1 MKINADIKKVDSQG
15 RIVLPRKWREE
26 ELKDG
31 NEVIIIEEKGILK
44 IIPKKKIEL
53 AQFFDS
59 LDFGE
64 EILEKLEDWT
74 GFEKNLLKKKYME
87 NAL

>member
-1 MKINADIKKVDSQG
+1 MGSYPTTGTFSILNSKFY
-15 RIVLPRKWREE
+15 
-26 ELKDG
+26 
-31 NEVIIIEEKGILK
+31 IIIEEKGILK

-53 AQFFDS
+53 AQFFDT

-74 GFEKNLLKKKYME
+74 EFEKDLLKEKYTE

>member
-1 MKINADIKKVDSQG
+1 MKIKKVDSQG
-15 RIVLPRKWREE
+15 RIVLPRRWKEE

-44 IIPKKKIEL
+44 IISKKKIEL
-53 AQFFDS
+53 AQFFDT

-64 EILEKLEDWT
+64 EVL
-74 GFEKNLLKKKYME
+74 
-87 NAL
+87 

>member
-1 MKINADIKKVDSQG
+1 MKIKKVDSQG
-15 RIVLPRKWREE
+15 RIVLPRRWREE

-44 IIPKKKIEL
+44 IISKKKIEL
-53 AQFFDS
+53 AQFFDT

-64 EILEKLEDWT
+64 EVL
-74 GFEKNLLKKKYME
+74 
-87 NAL
+87 

>member
-1 MKINADIKKVDSQG
+1 MKINKVDSQG
-15 RIVLPRKWREE
+15 RIVLPRRWREE

-44 IIPKKKIEL
+44 IILKKKIEL
-53 AQFFDS
+53 AQFFDT

-64 EILEKLEDWT
+64 EIL
-74 GFEKNLLKKKYME
+74 
-87 NAL
+87 